1 MTEAQATMEEVGP
14 RLKFED
20 NAIQLDVDW
29 IEQDWIPT
37 WKRVKTTFQKG
48 IKQMTIETY
57 QSKDESSSPA
67 ENVIYHVKIG
77 TDGGNEILKS
87 GPRTN

>member
-1 MTEAQATMEEVGP
+1 MEEVGL

-20 NAIQLDVDW
+20 NVIQLDVDW

-37 WKRVKTTFQKG
+37 WKRVKTAFQKG

-57 QSKDESSSPA
+57 QSKDENSSPA
-67 ENVIYHVKIG
+67 ENAIYHVKIG
-77 TDGGNEILKS
+77 TDGGNEILKG

>member
-1 MTEAQATMEEVGP
+1 MTEAQTTMEEVGP

-37 WKRVKTTFQKG
+37 WKRVKTAFQKG

-57 QSKDESSSPA
+57 QSKDELFTCRKRHLSCQNWNRWWKRDLERQP
-67 ENVIYHVKIG
+67 E
-77 TDGGNEILKS
+77 D
-87 GPRTN
+87 